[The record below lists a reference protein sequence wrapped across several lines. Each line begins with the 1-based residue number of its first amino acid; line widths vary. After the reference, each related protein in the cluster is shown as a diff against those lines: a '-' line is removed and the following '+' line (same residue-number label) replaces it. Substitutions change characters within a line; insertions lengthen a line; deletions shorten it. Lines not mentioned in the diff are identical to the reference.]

1 MLDFKQIGQ
10 KDRMEHIDRFE
21 QMEHREV
28 AEKANASEHIDHME
42 VKHIVEEGDNMKQRW
57 ELFKLRKHEWKH
69 FFNRKKRFAS
79 DETLPDIVDA
89 KTKKQLR

>member
-10 KDRMEHIDRFE
+10 KDRMEHIDRLE
-21 QMEHREV
+21 QMEHREGI
-28 AEKANASEHIDHME
+28 EKANTGERIDSME
-42 VKHIVEEGDNMKQRW
+42 VVEKVDNMKQRW